1 MFTFWGRRHRLCDGI
16 NRREFLR
23 VGGLGVAGLTLADV
37 LRGQALASPETAPRR
52 LKSVIYIVLAGG
64 PSHIDT
70 WDPKPEA
77 PVEFRGEF
85 NSIPTRLPGVGVC
98 ELFPHQAAMLDKLAI
113 VRGVRSVENDHYL
126 SEVYTGLP
134 RSAGKR
140 PAFGSVV
147 SRLGEANRRSPL
159 PPFVSLRELGSDPFE
174 FERPYYAGAGH
185 GAFRPYGD
193 ALENLSPVK
202 DLSRLEDR
210 RALLD
215 GFSRLQRK
223 LDREDAVAGLDRF
236 QRQALEMITAPEVR
250 QAFDIQAE
258 PAETFQRYQRG
269 KYTHQ
274 ADYRI
279 VYDWSPKPFILAR
292 RLVEA
297 GVRVV
302 TLQVGSWD
310 HHSMPSQH
318 IFKSYR
324 YVLPVLD
331 QNIAALVTDLEERG
345 LSDDVLVVVLGEFG
359 RTPKIGSPY
368 PGREHW
374 ADAGCVLLAGG
385 GLRMGQV
392 IGETDG
398 RGERSTT
405 GAATFQHLMATIY
418 HVLGV
423 DATATIPDFNGRPQ
437 YLLDDPRPIPEL
449 LG

>member
-1 MFTFWGRRHRLCDGI
+1 MFTLWGRRHRLCDGLS
-16 NRREFLR
+16 RREFLR
-23 VGGLGVAGLTLADV
+23 VGGLGLAGMTLADL
-37 LRGQALASPETAPRR
+37 LRGQAALGAASTTRP
-52 LKSVIYIVLAGG
+52 KSVIYIVLAGG

-85 NSIPTRLPGVGVC
+85 ASIPTQIPGVGFC
-98 ELFPHQAAMLDKLAI
+98 ELFPHQAAMLNKLAV

-147 SRLGEANRRSPL
+147 SRLGEASRSSPM
-159 PPFVSLRELGSDPFE
+159 PPFVSLREGGSDQFE
-174 FERPYYAGAGH
+174 FENPHYAGAGH
-185 GAFRPYGD
+185 AAFRPYGD
-193 ALENLSPVK
+193 ALENLAPVK
-202 DLSRLEDR
+202 ELSRLEDR
-210 RALLD
+210 RALLA
-215 GFSRLQRK
+215 GFSELQRK
-223 LDREDAVAGLDRF
+223 LDREDAIAGLDRF
-236 QRQALEMITAPEVR
+236 QQQALAMITAPEVR
-250 QAFDIQAE
+250 QAFDIKAE
-258 PAETFQRYQRG
+258 PESTFERYQRG

-274 ADYRI
+274 ADYKI
-279 VYDWSPKPFILAR
+279 LYDWDPKPFILAR
-292 RLVEA
+292 RMVEA

-331 QNIAALVTDLEERG
+331 QNVAALVTDLEERG
-345 LSDDVLVVVLGEFG
+345 LSEDVLVVVLGEFG

-374 ADAGCVLLAGG
+374 ADAGCVLFAGG

-392 IGETDG
+392 IGATDG
-398 RGERSTT
+398 RAELSTT
-405 GAATFQHLMATIY
+405 GAVNFQNVMSTIY
-418 HVLGV
+418 HVLGI
-423 DATATIPDFNGRPQ
+423 DPTLTIPDFTGRPQ
-437 YLLDDPRPIPEL
+437 YLLEDPEPIREL
-449 LG
+449 IG

>member
-1 MFTFWGRRHRLCDGI
+1 MFTLWGRRHRWCDGMS
-16 NRREFLR
+16 RREFLR
-23 VGGLGVAGLTLADV
+23 VGGLGIAGLTLAEL
-37 LRGQALASPETAPRR
+37 LRHQALAGAGAARR
-52 LKSVIYIVLAGG
+52 PKSVIYIVLAGG

-70 WDPKPEA
+70 WDPKPGA

-85 NSIPTRLPGVGVC
+85 ASIPTRLPGVGLC
-98 ELFPHQAAMLDKLAI
+98 EFFPRQAAMLDKLALL
-113 VRGVRSVENDHYL
+113 RGVRSVENDHYL

-147 SRLGEANRRSPL
+147 SRLGAAEHRSPM
-159 PPFVSLRELGSDPFE
+159 PPFVSLRELGSPPFE
-174 FERPYYAGAGH
+174 FENPHYAGAGH
-185 GAFRPYGD
+185 AAFRPYGE
-193 ALENLSPVK
+193 ALQNLTPAP

-210 RALLD
+210 RTLLA
-215 GFSRLQRK
+215 GFSNLQRK
-223 LDREDAVAGLDRF
+223 LDQGDAVAGLDRF

-250 QAFDIQAE
+250 QAFDIKAE
-258 PAETFQRYQRG
+258 PPATFERYQRG

-274 ADYRI
+274 ADYKI
-279 VYDWSPKPFILAR
+279 VYDWDPKPFILAR

-302 TLQVGSWD
+302 TFQVGSWD

-324 YVLPVLD
+324 HVLPVLD
-331 QNIAALVTDLEERG
+331 QNICALVSDLEERG
-345 LSDDVLVVVLGEFG
+345 LSEDVLVVVLGEFG

-392 IGETDG
+392 VGETD
-398 RGERSTT
+398 RRAERSTT
-405 GAATFQHLMATIY
+405 GAVTFQNVMSTIY
-418 HVLGV
+418 HVLGI
-423 DATATIPDFNGRPQ
+423 DPGATLPDFNGRPQ
-437 YLLDDPRPIPEL
+437 YLLEDSQPIRQL
-449 LG
+449 TG

>member
-1 MFTFWGRRHRLCDGI
+1 MFTLWGRRHRLCDGFS
-16 NRREFLR
+16 RREFLR
-23 VGGLGVAGLTLADV
+23 VGGLGLAGLTLADL
-37 LRGQALASPETAPRR
+37 LRGQAALGASQPRP
-52 LKSVIYIVLAGG
+52 KSVIYIVLAGG

-85 NSIPTRLPGVGVC
+85 ASIPTKIPGVEFC
-98 ELFPHQAAMLDKLAI
+98 ELFPHQAAILDRLAL

-147 SRLGEANRRSPL
+147 SRLGEAKRRTAM
-159 PPFVSLRELGSDPFE
+159 PPFVSLRESTSDQFE
-174 FERPYYAGAGH
+174 FENPHYAGAGH
-185 GAFRPYGD
+185 AAFRPYGD
-193 ALENLSPVK
+193 ALENLAPVK
-202 DLSRLEDR
+202 ELARLEDR
-210 RALLD
+210 RALLA
-215 GFSRLQRK
+215 GFNDLQRK
-223 LDREDAVAGLDRF
+223 LDREDAIAGIDRF
-236 QRQALEMITAPEVR
+236 QQQALAMITAPEVR
-250 QAFDIQAE
+250 EAFDIQAE
-258 PAETFQRYQRG
+258 PEAAFQRYQRG

-274 ADYRI
+274 ADYTI
-279 VYDWSPKPFILAR
+279 LYDWDPKPFILAR

-331 QNIAALVTDLEERG
+331 QNIAALVADLEERG

-374 ADAGCVLLAGG
+374 ADAGCVLFAGG

-392 IGETDG
+392 IGATDG
-398 RGERSTT
+398 RAELSTT
-405 GAATFQHLMATIY
+405 GAVSFQNVMSTIY
-418 HVLGV
+418 HVLGINPSL
-423 DATATIPDFNGRPQ
+423 TIPDFAGRPQ
-437 YLLDDPRPIPEL
+437 YLLEDPEPIREL
-449 LG
+449 VG